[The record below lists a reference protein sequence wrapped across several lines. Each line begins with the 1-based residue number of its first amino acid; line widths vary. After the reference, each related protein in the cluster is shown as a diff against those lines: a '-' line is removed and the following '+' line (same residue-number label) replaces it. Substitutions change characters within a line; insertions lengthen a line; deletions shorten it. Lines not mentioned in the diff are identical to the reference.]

1 MPLTSLLKDKF
12 YLILKKGDDGFA
24 QTEEC
29 RFRFG
34 KANCFGQNE
43 ARLGEFSTDKAR
55 RRDLKIAD
63 AAVLPVIAD
72 PF

>member
-1 MPLTSLLKDKF
+1 MMDLPKLKNVD
-12 YLILKKGDDGFA
+12 FA
-24 QTEEC
+24 L
-29 RFRFG
+29 G
-34 KANCFGQNE
+34 KRTAL
-43 ARLGEFSTDKAR
+43 ARMRLGLESFPQIRR